1 MPVRKD
7 AASLAWPIEINKLIM
22 PLIKSANPKAFS
34 ENIRREMHAGKPQ
47 KQAVAIAYSEAQ
59 AAKKSHG
66 SDAGESV
73 ITKHPS
79 NTSTQG
85 GIESH
90 SSHSAKR
97 SRAYHESTV
106 EPTYT
111 RPSSTKM
118 TRAEHQLNNEEDMS
132 EKGHKL

>member
-1 MPVRKD
+1 MLPPKG
-7 AASLAWPIEINKLIM
+7 AASLAWPTEINKLIM
-22 PLIKSANPKAFS
+22 PLIKSAKPQAFS
-34 ENIRREMHAGKPQ
+34 ENIRKEMHAGRPQ
-47 KQAVAIAYSEAQ
+47 RQAVAIAYSEAR
-59 AAKKSHG
+59 AA
-66 SDAGESV
+66 
-73 ITKHPS
+73 KHPS

-90 SSHSAKR
+90 SGHSAKR
-97 SRAYHESTV
+97 SAAYHESTV